1 MPFKNHQNS
10 NKSYQQTF
18 NFLLIS
24 QSLIKFIK
32 ISIITFSETK
42 QPKENHFR
50 ERERKKANLES
61 VFVTMGLP
69 EVLGDVAEVGD
80 GNLIAFAQPSLDNI
94 GDTPLGESEPEDSTP
109 QVVVVVVYLRTR
121 QRITFQS
128 NRAEKPREVAGS
140 VDERE

>member
-1 MPFKNHQNS
+1 
-10 NKSYQQTF
+10 
-18 NFLLIS
+18 
-24 QSLIKFIK
+24 
-32 ISIITFSETK
+32 
-42 QPKENHFR
+42 
-50 ERERKKANLES
+50 
-61 VFVTMGLP
+61 MGLP

-80 GNLIAFAQPSLDNI
+80 GNLISFTEPSLDNI

-109 QVVVVVVYLRTR
+109 QVVVVVVVYLRTR